1 MSDAIRF
8 ETAAIH
14 AGQDPDPTTGAA
26 VVPIYQTST
35 YVQSAVGE
43 HKGFEYSRTDNPT
56 RRAFETCLAA
66 LEAAPSDSDPTNMHR
81 AAHPDS
87 STEVDAPAQ
96 LLDPAVG
103 AQCLAFASG
112 MAAMTTL
119 AMTLKSGQKVVVSD
133 DVYGGTYRLFSK
145 VMSNLGIEWESADL
159 TDPGS
164 VTKALGDEAGL
175 LVAETPTNP
184 LLKVVDIQMLADAA
198 HSAGAILCV
207 DNTFAT
213 PYIQQPLAFGADV
226 VLYSATK
233 YLGGHS
239 DLVMG
244 ALVTQ
249 DDELAQQL
257 RFLQNSVGAVPGP
270 FDAWLL
276 LRGLKTLALR
286 MRAHSENA
294 ADIAR
299 YLDEHPAI
307 EKVHFPGLESSPGY
321 EIATKQMSASGAP
334 LYGGMV
340 TVEAKS
346 EEAALDLCRRTKLF
360 FLAESLGGVESL
372 IEHPGQMTHASL
384 AGSGIEVSP
393 ALVRLSVGIE
403 HPEDLKNDLAQAL
416 T

>member
-66 LEAAPSDSDPTNMHR
+66 LEAGPKEANATEFHQ

-87 STEVDAPAQ
+87 SSAVDAPAQ
-96 LLDPAVG
+96 LLDAAVG
-103 AQCLAFASG
+103 AQALAFASG
-112 MAAMTTL
+112 MAALTTL
-119 AMTLKSGQKVVVSD
+119 AMTLESGQKVVVSD

-145 VMSNLGIEWESADL
+145 VMSGLGIEWESADL
-159 TDPGS
+159 TDPDS
-164 VTKALGDEAGL
+164 VAKALGGQAGL

-184 LLKVVDIQMLADAA
+184 LLKVVDIRMLADAA
-198 HSAGAILCV
+198 HSAGALLCV

-213 PYIQQPLAFGADV
+213 PYLQRPLEFGADV

-249 DDELAQQL
+249 SDDLAQQL

-286 MRAHSENA
+286 MRAHSEGA
-294 ADIAR
+294 AEIAR
-299 YLDEHPAI
+299 FLEEHPAI
-307 EKVHFPGLESSPGY
+307 EKVHFPGLASFSGHDL
-321 EIATKQMSASGAP
+321 ATRQMSACGAP

-346 EEAALDLCRRTKLF
+346 ESAALELCRRTKLF

-372 IEHPGQMTHASL
+372 IEHPGKMTHASL

>member
-1 MSDAIRF
+1 MSDAMRF

-56 RRAFETCLAA
+56 RRAVETCLAA
-66 LEAAPSDSDPTNMHR
+66 LEVSPARAGTTAIHE
-81 AAHPDS
+81 AAHPES
-87 STEVDAPAQ
+87 SSDVDAPAQ

-103 AQCLAFASG
+103 AQALAFASG
-112 MAAMTTL
+112 MAATTTL
-119 AMTLKSGQKVVVSD
+119 AMTLTSGQKVVVSD

-145 VMSNLGIEWESADL
+145 VMSQLGIEWESADL
-159 TDPGS
+159 TDRAS
-164 VTKALGDEAGL
+164 VEKALGGNAGL
-175 LVAETPTNP
+175 LIAETPTNP
-184 LLKVVDIQMLADAA
+184 LLKVVDIQMLADVA
-198 HSAGAILCV
+198 HSAGAILCL

-213 PYIQQPLAFGADV
+213 PFIQQPLKLGADI

-239 DLVMG
+239 DIVMG
-244 ALVTQ
+244 ALVTE
-249 DDELAQQL
+249 DVELAERL

-270 FDAWLL
+270 FDSWLL
-276 LRGLKTLALR
+276 LRGLKTLAIR
-286 MRAHSENA
+286 MRAHSEGA
-294 ADIAR
+294 LELAR
-299 YLDEHPAI
+299 WLEEHPLV
-307 EKVHFPGLESSPGY
+307 EKVHYPGLESFAAQ
-321 EIATKQMSASGAP
+321 ELATRQMSACGAP

-340 TVEAKS
+340 TIEAKS
-346 EEAALDLCRRTKLF
+346 EDAALDLCRRTKLF

-372 IEHPGQMTHASL
+372 IEHPGKMTHASL

-403 HPEDLKNDLAQAL
+403 HPEDLKADLAQAL
-416 T
+416 S